1 MLSPRRVWSSSLRL
15 DVGSK
20 IGGFTARQIHIGH
33 SRMWCRQKIRDRR
46 FVEIWFIRYGRKRW
60 SLRGALLLIRR
71 HDMAGSTPALG
82 KYFALAG
89 VGREH
94 AVRQSSAEDQKKR

>member
-1 MLSPRRVWSSSLRL
+1 MYSASLGL
-15 DVGSK
+15 DVGGK
-20 IGGFTARQIHIGH
+20 IGGFTARQIHVWH
-33 SRMWCRQKIRDRR
+33 SRMWCQQKIRDRR

-71 HDMAGSTPALG
+71 HDMADSTPGLG
-82 KYFALAG
+82 KYLALAG
-89 VGREH
+89 VGCEH

>member
-1 MLSPRRVWSSSLRL
+1 MLTPAKWPSLSLNPDIRGEVRR
-15 DVGSK
+15 
-20 IGGFTARQIHIGH
+20 FTARQIHIGH
-33 SRMWCRQKIRDRR
+33 SRMWCQQKIRDRR